1 MPQGDL
7 VFFPYDVTVVLGAYL
22 VGYAIFVSLFA
33 PRLVLIFRARAR
45 LNQTS
50 VNVNQEKKPFTYAES
65 NLRHSLRVISTSAVY
80 SVSASEFLLQTIQ
93 FALLLIFLY
102 FLAANKMQEKH
113 FKVEKAPVNLKVRP
127 NFEVAN
133 LITNNLLLLWSQ
145 HRNNLFYQPAAHALF
160 ETTHQTL
167 QLLQRGVPPSIL
179 PRLLSVVR
187 SSKGLN
193 AI

>member
-50 VNVNQEKKPFTYAES
+50 VNVNQDKRSFTDET
-65 NLRHSLRVISTSAVY
+65 NLNHSLKVLSTGAVY
-80 SVSASEFLLQTIQ
+80 SVNASEFLLQTIQ

-133 LITNNLLLLWSQ
+133 LLTNNLLLLWSQ
-145 HRNNLFYQPAAHALF
+145 HRNNLFYQPAVHALF